1 MESVVENVIK
11 KQLMALT
18 GLKTSVEETAPASE
32 EPAFVEE
39 RLNLLEDASHRQL
52 EIMESL
58 IDAVQK
64 LDAGGD
70 RTEERLRVL
79 ERIAENQNLM
89 FDKLAVVRDPPTL
102 RSTSTTTTSLSGFPG
117 APQRLPKDL
126 SVEES
131 QFDSIDNVLR
141 DHRTNVDQRTSNP
154 RDQRTSSPS
163 REQIMTSVPSRDQRT
178 NVPRDQVE
186 PESLDREDKQRLIL
200 DQMERLH
207 THLVSQ
213 QKQAHEES
221 LEAQREAVR
230 DEMEKMAEALLSSRH
245 QENRQEAMA
254 KIKPELARALGG
266 GKARPPR
273 KVMNPRVVAWH
284 QRFVDNFKL
293 RQLQSR
299 AMRLNTN

>member
-1 MESVVENVIK
+1 MESAIK

-18 GLKTSVEETAPASE
+18 GLKTSVQETEPATE

-52 EIMESL
+52 EILESL

-89 FDKLAVVRDPPTL
+89 LDKLAVVQDPAIL
-102 RSTSTTTTSLSGFPG
+102 RSTSTTTTRLSGFPPG
-117 APQRLPKDL
+117 TAPRLPKDL
-126 SVEES
+126 SVEETKETPERVQS
-131 QFDSIDNVLR
+131 RPPIQ
-141 DHRTNVDQRTSNP
+141 QNP
-154 RDQRTSSPS
+154 S
-163 REQIMTSVPSRDQRT
+163 
-178 NVPRDQVE
+178 QVE
-186 PESLDREDKQRLIL
+186 PEALDRQDKQRLIL
-200 DQMERLH
+200 NQMERLH

-213 QKQAHEES
+213 QKQAHEDN

-230 DEMEKMAEALLSSRH
+230 QEMEKMAEVLLSSRH
-245 QENRQEAMA
+245 QQGRQEAMA

-266 GKARPPR
+266 GGKARPPR
-273 KVMNPRVVAWH
+273 KVVNPRVVAWH

-299 AMRLNTN
+299 AMQLNTN